1 MRQNLEMKL
10 PPKITIADHFKDLE
24 DKRVERTKKHKL
36 IDIVTIAICAVI
48 CGADSWVLMEAYGK
62 IKQEWLKQFLEL
74 PNGIP
79 SHDTFARVFAIIE
92 PQQFQNSFLNWIK
105 SINKI
110 TSGEVIAI
118 DGKTLRHSYDKGK
131 DKGAIHMVSAWA
143 TNNRLVLGQCKV
155 EEKSNEITAIPEL
168 IKVLDIAGCLVT
180 IDAMGCQKEIV
191 KAIVEKSGEYIISLK
206 KNQSKLHNNVEEIFK
221 TAIAKGFEG
230 FKYSE
235 FHTNE
240 DKHGREEIRHYLML
254 SDIEEKI
261 DPDKKWVNLQSVG
274 MVEYIRKVNGKT
286 QVETRYYISSLT
298 NDAKLL
304 GESVRSHWG
313 IENSLHWI
321 LDVAFR
327 EDDCRIRKDNAP
339 QNFAVLRH
347 IAVNALGKEKS
358 KKLGIKS
365 KQFCAA
371 LDNEYLNMILECI

>member
-1 MRQNLEMKL
+1 MKL
-10 PPKITIADHFKDLE
+10 PPKITIVDHFKDLE
-24 DKRVERTKKHKL
+24 DKRVERTKRHKL

-48 CGADSWVLMEAYGK
+48 CGVDSWVLMEAYGK
-62 IKQEWLKQFLEL
+62 KKEKWLKQFLEL

-79 SHDTFARVFAIIE
+79 SHDTFARVFARID
-92 PQQFQNSFLNWIK
+92 PQQFQNCFLSWIK

-110 TSGEVIAI
+110 TEGEVIAI

-131 DKGAIHMVSAWA
+131 DKGAIQMVSAWA
-143 TNNRLVLGQCKV
+143 TSNKLVLGQCKV

-191 KAIVEKSGEYIISLK
+191 KSIAEKSGEYIIALK
-206 KNQSKLHNNVEEIFK
+206 KNQGNLYKNVEEIFK
-221 TAIAKGFEG
+221 EAISKGFEG

-235 FHTNE
+235 FHTKE

-254 SDIEEKI
+254 SDIEERI
-261 DPDKKWVNLQSVG
+261 DTDKKWVNLQSVG

-286 QVETRYYISSLT
+286 KVETGYYISSLT
-298 NDAKLL
+298 NNAKLL
-304 GESVRSHWG
+304 GESVRTHWG
-313 IENSLHWI
+313 IENSLHWV

-339 QNFAVLRH
+339 QNFAVIRH
-347 IAVNALGKEKS
+347 IAVNLLGKEKS
-358 KKLGIKS
+358 QKLGTKS
-365 KQFCAA
+365 KQFCAGW
-371 LDNEYLNMILECI
+371 DDEYLEKILECI